1 MTRTV
6 LDMDVKCV
14 KPRGRPK
21 LRYVDTI
28 RRDIEK
34 NELTD
39 VNIIDCKE
47 LRMGHIDVEKRTVEW
62 QYPWRPTD
70 VEEPSRREVR
80 LT

>member
-34 NELTD
+34 NKLMD

-47 LRMGHIDVEKRTVEW
+47 LRMGV
-62 QYPWRPTD
+62 
-70 VEEPSRREVR
+70 SRA
-80 LT
+80 TH